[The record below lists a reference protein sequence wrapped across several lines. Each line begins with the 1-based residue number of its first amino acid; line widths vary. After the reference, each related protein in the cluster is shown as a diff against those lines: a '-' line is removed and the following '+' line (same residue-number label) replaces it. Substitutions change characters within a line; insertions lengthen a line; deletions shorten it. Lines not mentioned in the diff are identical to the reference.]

1 MVINNKLNYLQLH
14 QECLVLLVLKKFNDN
29 FTGIHTVQKLTIH
42 VDEFIGISNSS
53 ATVFRSISK
62 NGEPAKSL
70 ITDLQ
75 PDA

>member
-1 MVINNKLNYLQLH
+1 MLQ
-14 QECLVLLVLKKFNDN
+14 KFNDN

>member
-14 QECLVLLVLKKFNDN
+14 QECLVLLVLQKFNDN

>member
-1 MVINNKLNYLQLH
+1 MLQ
-14 QECLVLLVLKKFNDN
+14 KFNDN

-53 ATVFRSISK
+53 ATAFRSISK